1 MNFPGRRE
9 LGTGL
14 DLNYGSAIT
23 LHLNFLTY
31 NIRVTTV
38 QSYTV
43 VVIMK
48 VKSSGQ
54 TISSGKPSVY
64 FSYSHHVY

>member
-1 MNFPGRRE
+1 MNFPGRHE

-43 VVIMK
+43 VVTMK
-48 VKSSGQ
+48 VK
-54 TISSGKPSVY
+54 
-64 FSYSHHVY
+64 